1 MLTDRL
7 RLKKARKLLNKINKL
22 GPKMQAMSDEELQGQ
37 TAIFKKQLKEGKSLD
52 DILPEA
58 YATVREADKRILG
71 MFPYDV
77 QVLGAIVLHNGSIAE
92 MKTGE
97 GKTLV
102 ATMALYLNALEGKG
116 AILVTPNGYLASRDK
131 KELAPVYEWLGL
143 SVSLAFAEE
152 KDSKKKITAKTKRKW
167 YNSDIVYTT
176 ASSLAFDYLFNNLAS
191 SKENQYLRPFN
202 YVIVDEVDEV
212 LLDEAQTPFVVS
224 SSPNVQSNLYHLA
237 DQFVRLLDP
246 EVDYVFKKDDQ
257 LFWLTAHGIEKAE
270 QFFKLDSLFSNES
283 RSVYRHIILAMGA
296 HLTMRRGHDY
306 LVVKGEVVLLDE
318 DSGRLKRGVQVST
331 GIHQAVEAK
340 EKVELTKIQKIAA
353 SITFPA
359 LFALFNKVSGMS
371 GTAKVNEE
379 EFLQTYNLKVVTI
392 PTRVPVIR
400 KDYRPLIFLTTRDK
414 LMTAVDDVV
423 EMHKTGRPVLLV
435 AGSVENSEIISEL
448 LLNIGI
454 PHNVLNAY
462 NAAYEAQI
470 IKNAG
475 QKNAVTIA
483 TNMAGRGTDI
493 KLGPGVK
500 ELGGLAVIGTEML
513 PKRVELQLAGRAG
526 RQGDSGSSQ
535 FLISLEDSFISS
547 NSTARQKKYYRKL
560 MKKKSKG
567 KDITL
572 LSGPRIRFSLF
583 MLRTR
588 KEDLN
593 ELMRSQTNKM
603 EIILSLQRKNF
614 YTRRDKIMKT
624 DDLQK
629 DVDRIIDNAL
639 DLYLE
644 KQDLSDKSDLKYFIN
659 QHVTYQQV
667 NVPDNLKTK
676 KAIKDFL
683 KELAYK
689 ILDEK
694 KHVLINK
701 KQANDFYQQV
711 IISSMD
717 GNWIDQVDRI
727 EKIKVNAQQW
737 GRSGRPQD
745 LLHQEKAFE
754 AYKDFLD
761 KITLS
766 AFDNLLLSKIFTNE
780 KGQLVVVFN

>member
-1 MLTDRL
+1 
-7 RLKKARKLLNKINKL
+7 
-22 GPKMQAMSDEELQGQ
+22 
-37 TAIFKKQLKEGKSLD
+37 
-52 DILPEA
+52 
-58 YATVREADKRILG
+58 
-71 MFPYDV
+71 
-77 QVLGAIVLHNGSIAE
+77 
-92 MKTGE
+92 
-97 GKTLV
+97 
-102 ATMALYLNALEGKG
+102 
-116 AILVTPNGYLASRDK
+116 
-131 KELAPVYEWLGL
+131 
-143 SVSLAFAEE
+143 
-152 KDSKKKITAKTKRKW
+152 
-167 YNSDIVYTT
+167 
-176 ASSLAFDYLFNNLAS
+176 
-191 SKENQYLRPFN
+191 
-202 YVIVDEVDEV
+202 
-212 LLDEAQTPFVVS
+212 
-224 SSPNVQSNLYHLA
+224 
-237 DQFVRLLDP
+237 
-246 EVDYVFKKDDQ
+246 
-257 LFWLTAHGIEKAE
+257 
-270 QFFKLDSLFSNES
+270 
-283 RSVYRHIILAMGA
+283 MGA

-340 EKVELTKIQKIAA
+340 EKVELTKIQKTAA

-526 RQGDSGSSQ
+526 RQGDPGSSQ

-547 NSTARQKKYYRKL
+547 NNTPRQKKYYRKL

-572 LSGPRIRFSLF
+572 LSGPRIRFSLL

-624 DDLQK
+624 DDLQE

-639 DLYLE
+639 NLYLE
-644 KQDLSDKSDLKYFIN
+644 KQDLSNKSDLKYFIN

-727 EKIKVNAQQW
+727 EKIKINAQQW

-761 KITLS
+761 KITL
-766 AFDNLLLSKIFTNE
+766 ATFDNLLLSKIFTNE

>member
-116 AILVTPNGYLASRDK
+116 AMLVTPNGYLASRDK

-167 YNSDIVYTT
+167 YNSD
-176 ASSLAFDYLFNNLAS
+176 SSLAFDYLFNNLAS

-270 QFFKLDSLFSNES
+270 QFFKLDSLFSNDS

-340 EKVELTKIQKIAA
+340 EKVDLTKIQKTAA

-414 LMTAVDDVV
+414 LMTAVNDVV

-526 RQGDSGSSQ
+526 RQGDPGSSQ

-547 NSTARQKKYYRKL
+547 NNTPRQKKYYRKL

-572 LSGPRIRFSLF
+572 LSGPRIRFSLL

-624 DDLQK
+624 DDLQE

-639 DLYLE
+639 NLYLE
-644 KQDLSDKSDLKYFIN
+644 KQDLSNKSDLKYFIN

-727 EKIKVNAQQW
+727 EKIKINAQQW

-766 AFDNLLLSKIFTNE
+766 TFDNLLLSKIFTNE